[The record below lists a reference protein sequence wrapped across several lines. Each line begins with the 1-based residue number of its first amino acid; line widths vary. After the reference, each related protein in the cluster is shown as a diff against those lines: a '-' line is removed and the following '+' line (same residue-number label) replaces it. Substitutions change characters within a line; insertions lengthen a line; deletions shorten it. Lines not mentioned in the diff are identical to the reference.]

1 MISIQ
6 QIEQKV
12 TEKIIPSGEDKKLLQ
27 NVVNKLLEI
36 VNRELH
42 SKNLPAS
49 TEIVGSIAKDT
60 FLRNNLDI
68 DLFLVFPT
76 SFSKENIGKI
86 ALNIGRKLLND
97 TEECYAEH
105 PYIRGYFQNFKVE
118 IVPCY
123 RIENA
128 SQKLSAVDRTPLHT
142 SYVKKHLEE
151 YQKNQVRIFKQF
163 LKGIGCYG
171 AEAEIEGFSGYL
183 CEILI
188 LKFQTFQKLIK
199 TAKDWKP
206 GLRLSLSN
214 TKSPDFDTPLI
225 FIDPV
230 DKERNVASAVSIDK
244 FNLFV
249 RASNE
254 FLNKPKITYF
264 FPNEPKLWSLEKIQS
279 FILNQ
284 DFLYVGIIFSK
295 PDIIAENLH
304 PQIRKGMRSIAFSC
318 ESYGFKIL
326 DKEYNVDEKNKKVYI
341 ILKTLKSPLPEKYP
355 HQGPPVDFE
364 KNALDFKKKW
374 ADNENTIKPPY
385 EKNGRLYVDVKRRY
399 TNIKDFLV
407 ENIFELSM
415 GKDIDKKMQNRC
427 EVVDSKKLV
436 VKDLQEFWTRYLD
449 ERMTWEW

>member
-42 SKNLPAS
+42 SKNIPAS

-76 SFSKENIGKI
+76 SFSKEYIGQT
-86 ALNIGRKLLND
+86 ALELGRKILNN

-105 PYIRGYFQNFKVE
+105 PYIRGFFKDFKVE

-142 SYVKKHLEE
+142 SYIKKHIKEFK
-151 YQKNQVRIFKQF
+151 KNQVRLLKQF

-188 LKFQTFQKLIK
+188 LKFQTFQKLVK

-206 GLRLSLSN
+206 GLKLSLNN
-214 TKSPDFDTPLI
+214 THSPDFDTPI
-225 FIDPV
+225 TFIDPV

-244 FNLFV
+244 FNFFV

-264 FPNEPKLWSLEKIQS
+264 FPNEPNLWSLEKIQS

-304 PQIRKGMRSIAFSC
+304 PQIRKGMRSIELSC
-318 ESYGFKIL
+318 KRYGFKIL
-326 DKEYNVDEKNKKVYI
+326 DKQYFVDEKNKKVYI
-341 ILKTLKSPLPEKYP
+341 ILKTLKSPLSEKYS
-355 HQGPPVDFE
+355 HMGPPVDLGD
-364 KNALDFKKKW
+364 NSLDFKKKW
-374 ADNENTIKPPY
+374 TGNENTLNPPY

-399 TNIKDFLV
+399 TNIKDFLIG
-407 ENIFELSM
+407 NISELSM
-415 GKDIDKKMQNRC
+415 GKDIDKKMQNRY
-427 EVVDSKKLV
+427 EVVDAKKLV

-449 ERMTWEW
+449 GRMPWEW